1 MEYQT
6 ERIQTCQ
13 TKEKVTD
20 QFYLNQDLNVPD
32 AKPDVAR
39 VILASGKAVLED
51 VRFADHYVK
60 GNIRPPVWKEGSRL
74 RKWCIWRRQT
84 AVWS

>member
-60 GNIRPPVWKEGSRL
+60 LTGKLKV
-74 RKWCIWRRQT
+74 
-84 AVWS
+84 

>member
-32 AKPDVAR
+32 AKPDVAYTYIYCLGR
-39 VILASGKAVLED
+39 RSW
-51 VRFADHYVK
+51 RTC
-60 GNIRPPVWKEGSRL
+60 GSR
-74 RKWCIWRRQT
+74 IIM
-84 AVWS
+84 